1 MYDYVRVSSAVPDIR
16 VGDTDFNKQEI
27 CKKILEAEAV
37 GSDIVVF
44 PELSVTGYTCA
55 DLFFQQSLLDK
66 SMEAV
71 SGIMMASRRH
81 KAIIVVGAP
90 IRLDGALYNCAC
102 VIKGGK
108 LLGIVPKT
116 FLPNYSEFYEKRWFS
131 TSAELRRKS
140 ISAGELELYYKED
153 YEIPVGRELIFSLN
167 NLVRFGIE
175 ICEDLWTPL
184 PPSTMLALGGANL
197 ILNLS
202 ASNETIAKREYRRSL
217 VSGQSARNICGYV
230 YCSAGKTESTTD
242 LIFSGHSII
251 AENGSIIKE
260 NDNSIDSDYMVT
272 ADIDLGKIAHD
283 RMLNK
288 SFSDTAKLYGGMQ
301 EARYVDIKSEEMLA
315 GEGELAK
322 IKKMPFVPSARKDRL
337 DRCMSIFEMQVAGL
351 VKRLKVTGAK
361 PVIGVSGGLDSTLAL
376 LVCVQ
381 AIRELERPLTDVHG
395 ITMPAFGTTD
405 RTYNNS
411 LKLMEALGITS
422 KEINIKEACTIH
434 ARDIDYDLNDHSV
447 TYENLQARE
456 RTQVLM
462 DYAGSVG
469 GLVVGTG
476 DLSELALGWCTY
488 NADHMSMYGV
498 NASIPKT
505 LIKWM
510 IDAISEAD
518 VFAGSAPILKDII
531 DTPISPELL
540 PPDETGTI
548 AQKTEDLVGP
558 YVLHDFFLYNMMR
571 FGFSPS
577 KIYKMACGAFKEEF
591 DSQTIL
597 KWLRN
602 FYKRFFS
609 QQFKRSCLPDGVK
622 VGSICLSPRG
632 DWRMPSDASSQIWLE
647 ELETLG

>member
-1 MYDYVRVSSAVPDIR
+1 MYDYIRVSSAVPNIK
-16 VGDTDFNKQEI
+16 VADTDFNIQEI
-27 CKKILEAEAV
+27 STKILEAEAT

-44 PELSVTGYTCA
+44 PELSITGYTCA
-55 DLFFQQSLLDK
+55 DLFFQNSLLAK

-71 SGIMMASRRH
+71 SRLVMASRRH
-81 KAIIVVGAP
+81 KLIIVVGAP
-90 IRLDGALYNCAC
+90 VKIAGQLYNCAC
-102 VIKGGK
+102 VIRNGK
-108 LLGIVPKT
+108 LYGLVPKT

-131 TSAELRRKS
+131 SGSELKRES
-140 ISAGELELYYKED
+140 ISASELEIFHKED
-153 YEIPVGRELIFSLN
+153 YEIPIGRNLIFGINGSVN
-167 NLVRFGIE
+167 FGIE

-184 PPSTMLALGGANL
+184 PPSTMLALGGAEL

-202 ASNETIAKREYRRSL
+202 ASNETIAKREYRSQL
-217 VSGQSARNICGYV
+217 VAGQSARNLCGYV
-230 YCSAGKTESTTD
+230 YTSAGSTESTTD
-242 LIFSGHSII
+242 LIFSGNSVI

-260 NDNSIDSDYMVT
+260 NEKLVDSDYMIT
-272 ADIDLGKIAHD
+272 ADIDIGKSIHD

-288 SFSDTAKLYGGMQ
+288 SFKDTAAMYASNEKY
-301 EARYVDIKSEEMLA
+301 RYIEINSEELLKC
-315 GEGELAK
+315 EGDFARLNR
-322 IKKMPFVPSARKDRL
+322 MPFVPSAKADRYK
-337 DRCMSIFEMQVAGL
+337 RCMNIFEMQVAGL
-351 VKRLKVTGAK
+351 VKRLKCTGAK
-361 PVIGVSGGLDSTLAL
+361 PVVGVSGGLDSTLAL

-381 AIRELERPLTDVHG
+381 AVRELDRPLTDVHG

-411 LKLMEALGITS
+411 LKLMETLGITS

-462 DYAGSVG
+462 DYAGKVG

-488 NADHMSMYGV
+488 NADQMSMYGV

-510 IDAISEAD
+510 IDSISEYD
-518 VFAGSAPILKDII
+518 VFEGSAATLKDII

-540 PPDETGTI
+540 PPDESGVI
-548 AQKTEDLVGP
+548 AQKTEDVVGP
-558 YVLHDFFLYNMMR
+558 YILHDFFLYNMMR
-571 FGFSPS
+571 FGFTPS
-577 KIYKMACGAFKEEF
+577 KIYRMAQRAFKDEF
-591 DSQTIL
+591 DDETIL
-597 KWLRN
+597 KWLKT
-602 FYKRFFS
+602 FYRRFFS
-609 QQFKRSCLPDGVK
+609 QQFKRSCMPDGVK

-632 DWRMPSDASSQIWLE
+632 DWRMPSDASSAVWLE
-647 ELETLG
+647 ELDLLG